1 MQTLF
6 NDSEVF
12 QKERPKTV
20 TANQL
25 DEFYKVRA
33 KEIISQGFSD
43 SDEED
48 IIQDLQNL
56 YPFNDNGYEM
66 ARRLEVCPSASEYE
80 FNTDFC
86 EFLDSLDFE
95 YRQILSENVKA
106 WVKAHDI
113 KPKFEKG
120 TKLLIKRTLCHGL
133 IKDMEVYVNSIN
145 SNQFHSDDRNDGNY
159 CIDTNPKRNGGT
171 VLAYELVESN
181 CELIKKNQKNQ
192 KNE

>member
-25 DEFYKVRA
+25 DDFYKERA
-33 KEIISQGFSD
+33 KEIISQGFSN
-43 SDEED
+43 SYEED

-66 ARRLEVCPSASEYE
+66 AKTLESICSSAEY
-80 FNTDFC
+80 NIDTNFC
-86 EFLDSLDFE
+86 EFLDSLDYE
-95 YRQILSENVKA
+95 YMQILSENVKA

-120 TKLLIKRTLCHGL
+120 TKLLIKRTLCHRL
-133 IKDMEVYVNSIN
+133 IKDMEVYVNS
-145 SNQFHSDDRNDGNY
+145 DDRNDGNY
-159 CIDTNPKRNGGT
+159 LIDTNPKRNGGT

-181 CELIKKNQKNQ
+181 CELYL
-192 KNE
+192 